1 MKTYIKLIF
10 GTFIFIGLYSCA
22 NSKKARE
29 GAPVAFQYPFYTIED
44 ADSSNDVLVLELFL
58 PLSSPVQPSI
68 NLDSVYFRGRSTK
81 LETFSQDPEILV
93 GRFEMQASRANG
105 DRIMSSDPR
114 EEYGNRPPV
123 VLQDFP
129 FDLEPNQAMV
139 SYQQEGETK
148 YFKAIGIEKQQPD
161 RD

>member
-1 MKTYIKLIF
+1 MKTYSKLIF
-10 GTFIFIGLYSCA
+10 GTFILFGLYSCG

-29 GAPVAFQYPFYTIED
+29 GAPVAFQQPFYTVTELGSSED
-44 ADSSNDVLVLELFL
+44 GSVLELFL
-58 PLSSPVQPSI
+58 PVNSQMQPSI
-68 NLDSVYFRGRSTK
+68 DLDSVYFRGRSSELKT
-81 LETFSQDPEILV
+81 LSEDTEILV

-129 FDLEPNQAMV
+129 FDLEPDQAMV
-139 SYQQEGETK
+139 SYQQEGKTK
-148 YFKAIGIEKQQPD
+148 HFKVVGIQEQSAN
-161 RD
+161 